1 VTLSVT
7 LSSKANW
14 YRWQDNTLFL
24 QLHVQTRTRRDEFKG
39 LLNNRL
45 NLRIKALPVDAK
57 ANHSL
62 LALIAKEFNVC
73 KSRTELIK
81 GLQSR
86 DKCVAVHLPKTLPD
100 WFLELTEKDPEDHGN
115 F

>member
-1 VTLSVT
+1 MY
-7 LSSKANW
+7 KHA
-14 YRWQDNTLFL
+14 
-24 QLHVQTRTRRDEFKG
+24 HVAMSLKTFWTADG
-39 LLNNRL
+39 
-45 NLRIKALPVDAK
+45 K
-57 ANHSL
+57 ANHYL

-86 DKCVAVHLPKTLPD
+86 DKCVAVHSPKTLPD

>member
-1 VTLSVT
+1 VTLLAT

-14 YRWQDNTLFL
+14 YRWQDVSLLL
-24 QLHVQTRTRRDEFKG
+24 QLHVQTRARRDEFKN
-39 LLNNRL
+39 LLDGRL
-45 NLRIKALPVDAK
+45 C
-57 ANHSL
+57 L
-62 LALIAKEFNVC
+62 LALIAKEFNVS
-73 KSRTELIK
+73 KSRIELIK

-86 DKCVAVHLPKTLPD
+86 DKCVAVHSPKTFPD

>member
-1 VTLSVT
+1 MY
-7 LSSKANW
+7 KHA
-14 YRWQDNTLFL
+14 
-24 QLHVQTRTRRDEFKG
+24 HVAMSLKTFWTADFARY
-39 LLNNRL
+39 
-45 NLRIKALPVDAK
+45 
-57 ANHSL
+57 L

-86 DKCVAVHLPKTLPD
+86 DKCVAVHSPKTLPD
-100 WFLELTEKDPEDHGN
+100 WFLELTEKDPKDHGN

>member
-1 VTLSVT
+1 T
-7 LSSKANW
+7 
-14 YRWQDNTLFL
+14 
-24 QLHVQTRTRRDEFKG
+24 HTRRDEIKD
-39 LLNNRL
+39 LLDGRL
-45 NLRIKALPVDAK
+45 CVRIKAPPVDGK
-57 ANHSL
+57 ANHYL

-86 DKCVAVHLPKTLPD
+86 DKCVAVHSPKTLPD

>member
-1 VTLSVT
+1 MILSYYNYMYKRAHVAMSLKT
-7 LSSKANW
+7 FWTAYSAL
-14 YRWQDNTLFL
+14 YRNY
-24 QLHVQTRTRRDEFKG
+24 
-39 LLNNRL
+39 
-45 NLRIKALPVDAK
+45 
-57 ANHSL
+57 L

-81 GLQSR
+81 GLQGR
-86 DKCVAVHLPKTLPD
+86 DKCVAVHSPKTLPD

>member
-1 VTLSVT
+1 
-7 LSSKANW
+7 
-14 YRWQDNTLFL
+14 
-24 QLHVQTRTRRDEFKG
+24 
-39 LLNNRL
+39 LNNRL
-45 NLRIKALPVDAK
+45 NLRIKAPPVDGK
-57 ANHSL
+57 ANHYL
-62 LALIAKEFNVC
+62 LAMIAKEFNVC

-86 DKCVAVHLPKTLPD
+86 DKCVAVHSPKTLPD